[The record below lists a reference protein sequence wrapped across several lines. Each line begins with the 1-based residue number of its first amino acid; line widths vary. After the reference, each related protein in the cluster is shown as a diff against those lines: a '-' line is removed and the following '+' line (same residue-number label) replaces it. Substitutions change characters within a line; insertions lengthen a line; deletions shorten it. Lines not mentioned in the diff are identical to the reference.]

1 MTQREMADN
10 PTVDHHSPKIVKG
23 VLIVGI
29 CVLVLFVVVKGRT
42 LYGEWQSLG
51 EEQSRSQKNNV
62 IGYVAIN
69 PMPSYAAKPE
79 EWFRVE
85 GNQAFLWAGWRDGKH
100 QWFTVGREDVS
111 INRISLPAGR
121 DVIRA
126 IDFPLVEFLGGELW
140 GKIPDDAPVVGIE
153 MEGVH
158 AVYPL
163 LVLEKVHIINDFIDR
178 SPVLITFRPF
188 VAENE
193 CVAVYRPIH
202 EGRRLTL
209 GHSGYE
215 FVGSDPPRPLLYD
228 RGTLSLWVARDDSMM
243 AIAGPLKGVSLAR
256 IICPSPVAW
265 SAVRSQHPNSRLVV
279 GADRSQ
285 AMPPL

>member
-1 MTQREMADN
+1 M
-10 PTVDHHSPKIVKG
+10 IVKG

-29 CVLVLFVVVKGRT
+29 SVLVLFIAVKGRT
-42 LYGEWQSLG
+42 LYREWQALG
-51 EEQSRSQKNNV
+51 QEQSLSRKNNV

-69 PMPSYAAKPE
+69 PMPSYATKPV

-85 GNQAFLWAGWRDGKH
+85 GSQAFLWAGWRDGKH
-100 QWFTVGREDVS
+100 HWFTVGREDVS
-111 INRISLPAGR
+111 INRISTPNGR
-121 DVIRA
+121 DVVRA
-126 IDFPLVEFLGGELW
+126 IDFPLVEFLGGERW
-140 GKIPDDAPVVGIE
+140 CKIPDEAPVVGIE

-163 LVLEKVHIINDFIDR
+163 LLLEKVHVINDFIDR
-178 SPVLITFRPF
+178 APVLITFRPF

-209 GHSGYE
+209 GHSGYDL
-215 FVGSDPPRPLLYD
+215 VGNDPPRPLLYD
-228 RGTLSLWVARDDSMM
+228 RGTLSLWVAGDDSMM
-243 AIAGPLKGVSLAR
+243 AIAGPLKGVSFAR
-256 IICPSPVAW
+256 IISPSPVAW
-265 SAVRSQHPNSRLVV
+265 SEIRSKHPNSRLVV

-285 AMPPL
+285 GMPSL